1 MSFFTKN
8 AFINRGGEIIK
19 TIKAVVKKIKALYV
33 RVSTDVQVDGYSIEA
48 QIESLENYVKS
59 QGWMDY
65 KVYTDP
71 GFSGKDLDRPAIKQ
85 LIQDCEDG
93 KIDTV
98 LVFKLDRL
106 SRSQKDTL
114 FLIEEVFNAN
124 DVGFISIR
132 ERFDTTSPFGKAMIG
147 VLSVFAQLE
156 RETILERTRIG
167 LKKRAEDGYWRGGG
181 KTPFAYDYDKETGL
195 LVINKTRKVIF
206 DLMKTLRLQGYS
218 YAELER
224 ITGYDQ
230 AWIQGILS
238 AKTNL
243 GKIPYKGELYDG
255 RHEAVITEEEYEQ
268 LQQIERQRSRNQHAS
283 HYLLSGKIYCGNCGA
298 KYRYQ
303 KWGQRIICYCY
314 SQQKSKPKLIKDP
327 NCNNIRL
334 DSFEIEDAFLEQLF
348 AMSLNEELF
357 RQTFNLSKLNLKDEL
372 NARVEKTQKRIDN
385 LIQLL
390 SENLANEDVKKELE
404 KLVKEKAE
412 TIKQIEEIAVQ
423 EKDVKTFEQIKN
435 LSKVWKDLEFQEK
448 RNLIEQ
454 LLDKIIVDGK
464 TLQIYWNVSAN

>member
-195 LVINKTRKVIF
+195 IVINPERKVIF

-423 EKDVKTFEQIKN
+423 EKDVKTFEQIRN